1 MDTRSTPKEVLAKE
15 ELAKKM
21 LEWLDARPDIKNLRV
36 GLCDLNGIMRG
47 KLIPVSQAKKALM
60 GGLRIPLSTT
70 SVDIWG
76 NDIENSELVYETGDG
91 DGVLEWTGRDILPM
105 DWMGQPT
112 GLIPLWLADEK
123 GAPFSADPRRALASV
138 LGQYAAL
145 GLKPVVATELE
156 FYLVDPGQVRPTAP
170 KSPVTGKSLDA
181 NAVLSIDEIDHFDAF
196 FNDVYAACAD
206 MGVPADAAIAEGG
219 AGQFEINLI
228 HRDDAMQAGDDAML
242 FKRIIKGMARKHNL
256 TASFMAKP
264 YGERAGNGL
273 HIHFSLLDENGDN
286 VFNDGSDEGSKT
298 LQYAVAGLLEAM
310 QESTLIFAPHLNSYR
325 RLQPQTHAP
334 SVVCW
339 GYENRHAA
347 IRIPGGP
354 PQARRIEHRVA
365 GADANPYLVL
375 AAILGAALA
384 GIKTEKMPAAPIAG
398 DNYAANPPQLP
409 TDWRSAIRAFE
420 EGNVLPSV
428 FSPMLRTLYA
438 SCKNQEYA
446 GFAERVT
453 DFEYKTY
460 LETT

>member
-1 MDTRSTPKEVLAKE
+1 MDSQSASKEMRVKE
-15 ELAKKM
+15 ILDW
-21 LEWLDARPDIKNLRV
+21 LEARPDIKNLRV
-36 GLCDLNGIMRG
+36 GLYDLNGIMRG
-47 KLIPVSQAKKALM
+47 KLIPVAQAEKALK
-60 GGLRIPLSTT
+60 GGMRIPLSST

-76 NDIENSELVYETGDG
+76 NDIANSELVYETGDG

-105 DWMGQPT
+105 DWLSQPT
-112 GLIPLWLADEK
+112 GLIPLWMANEN
-123 GAPFSADPRRALASV
+123 GASFSADPRRALAAV
-138 LGQYAAL
+138 LDEYKSL

-156 FYLVDPGQVRPTAP
+156 FYLVDPTQTRPTAP
-170 KSPVTGKSLDA
+170 KSPITGKSLDA
-181 NAVLSIDEIDHFDAF
+181 NAVLSVDEIDHFDAF

-206 MGVPADAAIAEGG
+206 MNVPADAAIAEGG
-219 AGQFEINLI
+219 AGQFEINLL
-228 HRDDAMQAGDDAML
+228 HCDDALQAADDAML
-242 FKRIIKGMARKHNL
+242 FKRIVKGMARKHNV

-264 YGERAGNGL
+264 YSERSGNGL
-273 HIHFSLLDENGDN
+273 HVHFSMLNEKGDN
-286 VFNDGSDEGSKT
+286 VFNDGSEEGSKT
-298 LQYAVAGLLEAM
+298 LQHAVAGLLSAM

-354 PQARRIEHRVA
+354 AVARRIEHRVA

-375 AAILGAALA
+375 AAILGAALE
-384 GIKTEKMPAAPIAG
+384 GIKAEKMPAEPIAG
-398 DNYAANPPQLP
+398 DNYPTDLPPLP
-409 TDWRSAIRAFE
+409 TDWRSAISAFE
-420 EGNVLPSV
+420 NGEMLPAF
-428 FSPMLRTLYA
+428 FSPLLRKLYA

-446 GFAERVT
+446 GFAEQVT